1 MRFNKYLALLLCA
14 AGIILVMASCN
25 KFKDINK
32 DPINPTSMDPLKQL
46 LYAQMNFSGSRTVY
60 LRSGMGIIFPLL
72 QQMSGTGTGASGS
85 RYEYSESV
93 YSALW
98 SSDFPDLIKN
108 LVDAVE
114 NSRDDADRTNL
125 HAMCRIMKVIAFS
138 RLTDLYGD
146 IPYSEA
152 GKGYI
157 ELNIY
162 PKHDKQEDIYNDFF
176 KELKESYAMLDA
188 SKDKVPTEQYFHG
201 DIGKWKKL
209 ANSLR
214 LRFAMR
220 LVKIDPEK
228 ARTEA
233 EAAIADGVME
243 SNADICSIKYENVES
258 SGTELRGNGLSV
270 AMTST
275 IYRINTTFLNFL
287 KPDDITDPVDPR
299 LYGYTRCYYSQ
310 PAGSGN
316 KMFLRPDITQEV
328 DAYYAALP
336 GNDAYSGVVGLDPGN
351 TSIVNFPA
359 RSAISINVPGVGTTN
374 IIHQDQRRQI
384 ANYLTYWTAPF
395 LVMTYS
401 EVSLLLAE
409 AKFRGW
415 NAGANSAETFYQNG
429 IRASIEQLQLFE
441 DAPVLSGID
450 EFVTS
455 KTLIPGSELEAINTE
470 LYISLFLNP
479 QEAFANWRRSG
490 YPELIPTGTPP
501 GRPMIRRFQYP
512 LNEKD
517 QNNDNYNES
526 IARIKGA
533 GGPGA
538 DSFLNR
544 VWWDKE

>member
-1 MRFNKYLALLLCA
+1 MKLKKYLLQLCLA
-14 AGIILVMASCN
+14 AVILGIGSCN
-25 KFKDINK
+25 KFKDINM
-32 DPINPTSMDPLKQL
+32 DPINPTSIDPLKQL
-46 LYAQMNFSGSRTVY
+46 IYAQMNFSGSRTVY

-72 QQMSGTGTGASGS
+72 QQMSGTNTGSSGA
-85 RYEYSESV
+85 RYTYSESV

-98 SSDFPDLIKN
+98 SSDFPNLITN

-114 NSRDDADRTNL
+114 NSKDDADRTNL
-125 HAMCRIMKVIAFS
+125 HAMCRIMKVIAFA

-157 ELNIY
+157 DLNIY
-162 PKHDKQEDIYNDFF
+162 PKYDTQEDIYNDFF

-188 SKDKVPTEQYFHG
+188 AKDQVPTEQYFHG
-201 DIGKWKKL
+201 DISKWKKL

-220 LVKIDPEK
+220 LVKVNPEK

-233 EAAIADGVME
+233 EAAVADGVME
-243 SNADICSIKYENVES
+243 SNADVCFVKYEDVES

-287 KPDDITDPVDPR
+287 KPDNSADPVDPR
-299 LYGYTRCYYSQ
+299 LYGYTRSYYSQ
-310 PAGSGN
+310 PSGSGN
-316 KMFLRPDITQEV
+316 KMFLRPDITKEV

-336 GNDAYSGVVGLDPGN
+336 GNNAYSGVVGLDPGN

-359 RSAISINVPGVGTTN
+359 LSTISINVPGVGTKSIT
-374 IIHQDQRRQI
+374 HQDQRRQI
-384 ANYLTYWTAPF
+384 ANYLTYWDAPF
-395 LVMTYS
+395 LIMTYS
-401 EVSLLLAE
+401 EVSLLLAD
-409 AKFRGW
+409 AKVRGW
-415 NAGANSAETFYQNG
+415 DVGANSAETLYQNG
-429 IRASIEQLQLFE
+429 IRASIDQLQIFR
-441 DAPVLSGID
+441 DAPVLSRVD
-450 EFVTS
+450 EFVAS
-455 KTLIPGSELEAINTE
+455 KTLAPGNELEAINTE
-470 LYISLFLNP
+470 LYLSLFLNP
-479 QEAFANWRRSG
+479 QESFANWRRSG
-490 YPELIPTGTPP
+490 YPELVPTGTPA

-512 LNEKD
+512 LNEED
-517 QNNDNYNES
+517 QNNGNVKEAV
-526 IARIKGA
+526 ARITGVDGA
-533 GGPGA
+533 GV